1 MSEVQAGS
9 SDLRALI
16 HDLDQASA
24 NALDE
29 VEKVVSK
36 GALNVKKDWRERWS
50 GHPHIPRLPYAVG
63 YDLERG
69 EDMVR
74 AEIGPDKDLPQG
86 PLGNVIEFGTVHN
99 APIPGGLPA
108 LDAEE
113 PRFAQA
119 LEDLGEQLLEG
130 R

>member
-1 MSEVQAGS
+1 VSVRAD
-9 SDLRALI
+9 DLRVLI
-16 HDLDQASA
+16 HDLNQACA
-24 NALDE
+24 DALDQ

-36 GALNVKKDWRERWS
+36 GALNIKKDWRDRWI
-50 GHPHIPRLPYAVG
+50 GHSHIPRLPYAVG
-63 YDLERG
+63 YDIERS
-69 EDMVR
+69 EAAVR

-86 PLGNVIEFGTVHN
+86 PLGNLIEFGSVHN

-113 PRFAQA
+113 PRFVRA
-119 LEDLGEQLLEG
+119 LEDLGEHLLEG